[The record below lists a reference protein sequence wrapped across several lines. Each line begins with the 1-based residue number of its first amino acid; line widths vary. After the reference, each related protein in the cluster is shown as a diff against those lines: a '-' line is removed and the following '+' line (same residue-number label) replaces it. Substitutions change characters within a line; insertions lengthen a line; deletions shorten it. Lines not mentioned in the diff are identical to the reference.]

1 VDLPT
6 LADLQVA
13 MDYHEKAFEYAGETV
28 RQVLTL
34 ATGVIAL
41 TVTFAKDIIEP
52 GSAALPWMKW
62 GWTLFGVSIF
72 FGILALMAIAGNLHA
87 DARKE
92 DVRQAAIQAGGPAP
106 PYQAPVGIY
115 AGNIALFANLQIWT
129 CFLAL
134 ILTIR
139 FGIIGMN
146 EAQQRKAT
154 AAAPSAVTV
163 TCSPCP
169 AASVQPP
176 QSAFPSV
183 TQSVPAP
190 TSTTTRTP

>member
-1 VDLPT
+1 
-6 LADLQVA
+6 

-52 GSAALPWMKW
+52 GSAALPLMKW
-62 GWTLFGVSIF
+62 GWSFFGVSIF
-72 FGILALMAIAGNLHA
+72 FGIFALMAIAGNLHA

-92 DVRQAAIQAGGPAP
+92 DARQTALQAGGPAP

-115 AGNIALFANLQIWT
+115 ASNIKLFANLQIWT

-134 ILTIR
+134 VLTIR

-146 EAQQRKAT
+146 EARQQKAT
-154 AAAPSAVTV
+154 VATPPAVTV

-169 AASVQPP
+169 AASVQLP
-176 QSAFPSV
+176 QPAHAPVTPSG
-183 TQSVPAP
+183 PAP
-190 TSTTTRTP
+190 TSTTTRIP